1 MKDYRLLMCIVKRDQ
16 YESYLTMLQR
26 IGIEAQFASLCH
38 GTASKSVLDY
48 LGIEKT
54 EKVLLQAFVPSS
66 TTKKI
71 FKRLVDV
78 MGIEIP
84 GNGIAMS
91 IPVGSVGG
99 QSSFNYLTKGQQE
112 PNETTS
118 DEVKKMNDIMY
129 SLIVAITAKGNTDT
143 VMDAARSAGGGTVI
157 NARGTAPGA
166 KAKFFGLSI
175 SNEKEIVYTLTLKS
189 DKDKIM
195 HAIMEKAG
203 MHTDAQTV
211 LFSLPVDSMVGL
223 RSLAPESEDE

>member
-16 YESYLTMLQR
+16 YESYLNMLKS

-48 LGIEKT
+48 LG
-54 EKVLLQAFVPSS
+54 
-66 TTKKI
+66 
-71 FKRLVDV
+71 
-78 MGIEIP
+78 
-84 GNGIAMS
+84 

-143 VMDAARSAGGGTVI
+143 VMDAARSAGARGGTVI

-175 SNEKEIVYTLTLKS
+175 SNEKEIVYILTLKS

-223 RSLAPESEDE
+223 RSLAPENEDE

>member
-78 MGIEIP
+78 MGIEVP

-91 IPVGSVGG
+91 IHVGSVGG

-112 PNETTS
+112 PDETTS

-143 VMDAARSAGGGTVI
+143 VMDAARSAGARARHS
-157 NARGTAPGA
+157 ARGKGQVFRP
-166 KAKFFGLSI
+166 F
-175 SNEKEIVYTLTLKS
+175 N
-189 DKDKIM
+189 
-195 HAIMEKAG
+195 
-203 MHTDAQTV
+203 Q
-211 LFSLPVDSMVGL
+211 
-223 RSLAPESEDE
+223 